1 MSGTAA
7 RSPVRRTG
15 AEAGKRDVTLAS
27 IQAPIRE
34 RLDKVMPT
42 LHHVV
47 SHDLPMIEKVSGYL
61 LSKRGKL
68 FRPTLTLLA
77 SDVEGRSEDT
87 VLKLAAS
94 IELMHLATLVHD
106 DSVDHSAV
114 RRGLPTVNALFS
126 HQISVI
132 MGDFLYS
139 RALRALVELESIDVL
154 RILTNVS
161 NELAVGEMRQLASI
175 DVLDFNEGDYI
186 KLIRSKTATLLSA
199 ACETGSF
206 YGAIRHRAA
215 LARYGERLGLAF
227 QIADD
232 LLDYTEDET
241 TTGKPSGLDLKE
253 HKVTLP
259 LIGALPR
266 LTAAARARVNA
277 LFADPAPSDELVA
290 EVVAIVA
297 EAGGLEYARVRGNQF
312 ADEAYESL
320 SGMPDSPV
328 RAALAD
334 AIVYVMERRS

>member
-1 MSGTAA
+1 MSGTIA
-7 RSPVRRTG
+7 PVRSGSTR
-15 AEAGKRDVTLAS
+15 EVSLAG
-27 IQAPIRE
+27 IQAPIRS
-34 RLDKVMPT
+34 RLDRVIPT
-42 LHHVV
+42 MHHVV
-47 SHDLPMIEKVSGYL
+47 SHDLPMIEQVSAHL

-68 FRPTLTLLA
+68 FRPTLALLA
-77 SDVEGRSEDT
+77 SDVEGRSEDA
-87 VLKLAAS
+87 VLKLAAG

-106 DSVDHSAV
+106 DSVDHSAL

-139 RALRALVELESIDVL
+139 RALKALVELESLPVL
-154 RILTNVS
+154 KIMTNVS

-175 DVLDFNEGDYI
+175 DVLDFDESDYV

-206 YGAIRHRAA
+206 YGAPRHSAT

-232 LLDYTEDET
+232 LLDYTEDQS

-259 LIGALPR
+259 LIGALPKLSR
-266 LTAAARARVNA
+266 AARARVDA
-277 LFADPAPSDELVA
+277 LFADETPSDELVA
-290 EVVAIVA
+290 EVVAIVS
-297 EAGGLEYARVRGNQF
+297 EAGGLEYARARGALF
-312 ADEAYESL
+312 ADEANESL
-320 SGMPDSPV
+320 ASLPDSPV
-328 RAALAD
+328 RASLAD